1 MTPFYFSALCL
12 PIIVKLDMKT
22 YRLTRFLTFGLLLAL
37 LALAGC
43 SSRESAVRT
52 GGGATDSILRPDT
65 EVKGARIDLFDR
77 DQKTTE
83 IFAKRIIKFDAKD
96 STVGFEV
103 TSNFFDSTG
112 KINAVV
118 VGDSALIRE
127 STNRLYIYGHVVVR
141 SEDSTRL
148 DTDYLQWNP
157 DIKKIQTDAF
167 VKVYRRGDVAT
178 GWGLEANQTLTRIKI
193 LNQVSGT
200 MKDAGSYEDKN
211 SK

>member
-1 MTPFYFSALCL
+1 MQNH
-12 PIIVKLDMKT
+12 
-22 YRLTRFLTFGLLLAL
+22 RLTQIFSLGLALAL
-37 LALAGC
+37 LSIAGC
-43 SSRESAVRT
+43 SNRESAIRT
-52 GGGATDSILRPDT
+52 SGTATDSVLRPDT
-65 EVKGARIDLFDR
+65 EVKGARIDLFDKQ
-77 DQKTTE
+77 DKTTE

-96 STVGFEV
+96 STVGFDV
-103 TSNFFDSTG
+103 TANFFDSTG

-127 STNRLYIYGHVVVR
+127 TTNRLYIYGHVVVR

-211 SK
+211 TK